1 MLPLLVKDLTELAQR
16 RRLFLLRAAVAV
28 VGALVVGT
36 ALQVPSYAKGDLGG
50 TFYLL
55 GRGARVL
62 DTLVYT
68 TCTAILLV
76 VPAFAATAFTSEKE
90 RGSLPLLLL
99 TRLSPGRLVVEK
111 WLGQVA
117 FALSLALVL
126 APLATVAFALGGIEP
141 ERLALAGTVVLLS
154 AGWAAA
160 VGLAWSAWSRTSGGA
175 FLATIGWLGSLLPIA
190 VMCDRPTGWGFSWAW
205 LMPPVIYAEQRPT
218 RWTDCLIGVGA
229 ILVVLAQAW
238 FWLPRRVEVTGRPL
252 LKRWFAWLDER
263 FNAAERRWFGRTVA
277 TDLPGDRPVAWRAAR
292 GRSLANPRYLVRLL
306 LPVAVLSLVAGLAH
320 PMWQAAILGAACL
333 LMAAVAA
340 AQVAGER
347 DGETLDVLLT
357 SGISPRSLVLQKMTA
372 LRQLHVGLAVVL
384 LLPAVITWWL
394 GPGAFTHHRS
404 GWEFWV
410 VLVGIVMLP
419 PLAAWGGT
427 LAGLLVPRRGRA
439 VAFAALGLAVWWLGV
454 PFLIGVFAVIT
465 DQTNSTFE
473 SVLMVSS
480 PITIQVANGEGA
492 LDNFTYRDW
501 QVTFAVFAVVSNL
514 AYLAFLR
521 HLALRLAERCLRRA

>member
-36 ALQVPSYAKGDLGG
+36 ALRVPDYAKGDLGG

-68 TCTAILLV
+68 TCMAILLV

-99 TRLSPGRLVVEK
+99 TRLSPARLVLEK
-111 WLGQVA
+111 WLGLVA

-141 ERLALAGTVVLLS
+141 ERLALAGAVVLLS

-175 FLATIGWLGSLLPIA
+175 FLATVGCLGAVLAIA
-190 VMCDRPTGWGFSWAW
+190 VEFKRPSGRGFSLDW
-205 LMPPVIYAEQRPT
+205 LMPPLIYEAQRPT
-218 RWTDCLIGVGA
+218 RWTDCAIGVGA

-238 FWLPRRVEVTGRPL
+238 FWLPRRVEVAGRPL
-252 LKRWFAWLDER
+252 LKRGFAWLDQR
-263 FNAAERRWFGRTVA
+263 FNAAERRWVGRTVA
-277 TDLPGDRPVAWRAAR
+277 VDLPGDRPVAWRAAR
-292 GRSLANPRYLVRLL
+292 WRSLANPRYLVRLL
-306 LPVAVLSLVAGLAH
+306 LPVAVLSLIVGLVH
-320 PMWQAAILGAACL
+320 PMWQAALLGAACL

-372 LRQLHVGLAVVL
+372 LRQLHLGLAVVL
-384 LLPAVITWWL
+384 LLPAMVLWWF
-394 GPGAFTHHRS
+394 GPGAFPHRRS
-404 GWEFWV
+404 GWEPWV

-427 LAGLLVPRRGRA
+427 LAGLLVARRGRA
-439 VAFAALGLAVWWLGV
+439 VAFAALGLAVWWLGL
-454 PFLIGVFAVIT
+454 PFLIVVFAVLT
-465 DQTNSTFE
+465 DQTNRTSE
-473 SVLMVSS
+473 AVMLVSS
-480 PITIQVANGEGA
+480 PITIQVANGEGVMGSHPF
-492 LDNFTYRDW
+492 DKW
-501 QVTFAVFAVVSNL
+501 QVAIAGFAVISNL
-514 AYLAFLR
+514 AYLIFLR
-521 HLALRLAERCLRRA
+521 HLALHLAERCLRRA

>member
-28 VGALVVGT
+28 VGALVVGI
-36 ALQVPSYAKGDLGG
+36 ALRVPDYAKGDLGG

-55 GRGARVL
+55 GRGANVL

-99 TRLSPGRLVVEK
+99 TRLSPWRLVVEK

-126 APLATVAFALGGIEP
+126 APLGTVAFALGGIEP
-141 ERLALAGTVVLLS
+141 ERLALAGAVVLLS

-175 FLATIGWLGSLLPIA
+175 FLATIGWLGSFLAIA
-190 VMCDRPTGWGFSWAW
+190 VEFDQPFYGYATWAW
-205 LMPPVIYAEQRPT
+205 LMPPVIYSEST
-218 RWTDCLIGVGA
+218 THWTDCAIAAGA
-229 ILVVLAQAW
+229 ILAALALAW
-238 FWLPRRVEVTGRPL
+238 FWLPRRVEVVGRPL
-252 LKRWFAWLDER
+252 LKRWFAWLDQR

-277 TDLPGDRPVAWRAAR
+277 VDLPGDRPVAWRAAR

-306 LPVAVLSLVAGLAH
+306 LPVAVLSLIAGLVH
-320 PMWQAAILGAACL
+320 PMWQAALLGAACL

-372 LRQLHVGLAVVL
+372 LRQLHLGLAVVL

-410 VLVGIVMLP
+410 VLVGIGMLP

-439 VAFAALGLAVWWLGV
+439 VAFAALGLAVWWLGL
-454 PFLIGVFAVIT
+454 PFLIGVFAMVT
-465 DQTNSTFE
+465 SQTNSTFE
-473 SVLMVSS
+473 GVLMVSS

-492 LDNFTYRDW
+492 LDSFTYRDR
-501 QVTFAVFAVVSNL
+501 QVTFAVIAVISNL
-514 AYLAFLR
+514 AYLAILR
-521 HLALRLAERCLRRA
+521 RLALRLAERCLRRA